1 MNRFTLWSAK
11 GVTLIE
17 LLIAMALV
25 GIVFIVLFSLFFY
38 GNNTFIISSSQ
49 YDLQSEVRLAMD
61 IIIKEVRFA
70 SYLELISV
78 SEASDTNHHE
88 NGFSYFY
95 ISDSKL
101 YHVKYDRAS
110 NLHHTFTYGSH
121 INTASSNFS
130 KINPTTL
137 RIKIL
142 SEYMNKTYNGQTE
155 ISLLNLK
162 ADGNSIIGFDNLGLK
177 YMQN

>member
-1 MNRFTLWSAK
+1 MNRFTQWSAK

-17 LLIAMALV
+17 LLIAIALV
-25 GIVFIVLFSLFFY
+25 SIVFTVLFSLFFY

-70 SYLELISV
+70 SYLELINV
-78 SEASDTNHHE
+78 SEACDTNLHE
-88 NGFSYFY
+88 SGFSYFY
-95 ISDSKL
+95 LSDGKL
-101 YHVKYDRAS
+101 FHVKYDKTS
-110 NLHHTFTYGSH
+110 NLYHTFTYGSH
-121 INTASSNFS
+121 INTASSIFS

-137 RIKIL
+137 KLKIL
-142 SEYMNKTYNGQTE
+142 SEHMNKAYNGQTE

-162 ADGNSIIGFDNLGLK
+162 ADGNSIIGSDNLGLK